1 MFGLFKHARRAK
13 LRSAP
18 CPAEWVEILK
28 RNLPLFRMLP
38 AADQQEL
45 LGHIQVFLD
54 EKNFEGCGGLK
65 MTDEIRVTIAAQACV
80 LLLHRNTDYYP
91 RLQSIL
97 VYPRAYLVE
106 QQEPSGYGVVH
117 QFASER
123 AGESWDTGA
132 IVLAW
137 DEVVNGASDALDGYN
152 VVLHEFAH
160 QLDEED
166 GASEG
171 VPLLGK
177 PARYIAWARVLGKE
191 FRRLQQQSERG
202 EPTLLDTYGATNAAE
217 FFAITTEFFFERPQE
232 LKKKHPALYEQLRQF
247 YNQDPVAFVKT
258 PLV

>member
-1 MFGLFKHARRAK
+1 MLGFFKQARRAK

-18 CPAEWVEILK
+18 HPAEWAEILGK
-28 RNLPLFRMLP
+28 NFPLFQMLP
-38 AADQQEL
+38 AGDQREL
-45 LGHIQVFLD
+45 LGHIQVFVA
-54 EKNFEGCGGLK
+54 EKNFEGCAGLEV
-65 MTDEIRVTIAAQACV
+65 TDEIRVTIAAQACI

-97 VYPRAYLVE
+97 VYPRAYLAE
-106 QQEPSGYGVVH
+106 QQEHSGYGVVH
-117 QFASER
+117 EFTSER

-160 QLDEED
+160 QLDQED
-166 GASEG
+166 GATEG

-177 PARYIAWARVLGKE
+177 PARYVAWARVLGNE
-191 FRRLQQQSERG
+191 FRRLQRQSESG

-217 FFAITTEFFFERPQE
+217 FFAISTEFFFEQPHE
-232 LKKKHPALYEQLRQF
+232 LKKKHPALYEQLREF
-247 YNQDPVAFVKT
+247 YNQDPVTFVR
-258 PLV
+258 PN